1 MIQGIIVTNMMVLKI
16 DDNSSPVHPA
26 HIDRHVN
33 GITVERLAQ
42 GSGKIVLNI
51 CIVES
56 VIGVN

>member
-1 MIQGIIVTNMMVLKI
+1 MMVLKI

-33 GITVERLAQ
+33 GVTVERLAQ